1 MVIMIILLSPK
12 KIYPDILGG
21 TLACVLKMQI
31 MIVFFF
37 LIIDTLILA
46 DLRFKDSYSSLSS

>member
-12 KIYPDILGG
+12 KIHPDILGG

-37 LIIDTLILA
+37 N
-46 DLRFKDSYSSLSS
+46 Y